1 MPPYQHTNPR
11 KTSRTKSALIPLPAP
26 VSPHV
31 PWDEHQST
39 SFSSPSEMCLLLHP
53 PRVRLLLSH
62 SGINNELNSSSLRSA
77 QVAHLSA
84 SISPVHPTTT
94 RPPTRHPFRGHPVFQ
109 QAAQEGRLP
118 IPQDLESRVSK
129 FPVPPLRR
137 ALILRSIPFLENCC
151 HQSYLRTRRHAKK
164 NKKKNISYQERTP
177 NPLLKTSLRSKRHL
191 LLPRSHQSADNHNRG
206 STYITLHVI
215 RRIQHALL
223 TEARPETLDD
233 PRITI
238 RKLLFSLR
246 LYPHQERNP
255 LQKTTRPR
263 KALHSSLPN
272 RKTST

>member
-1 MPPYQHTNPR
+1 M
-11 KTSRTKSALIPLPAP
+11 SRTKSALIPLPAP

-31 PWDEHQST
+31 PWDQHQST

-77 QVAHLSA
+77 QVAHLNA

-94 RPPTRHPFRGHPVFQ
+94 TRLLAIHSEAIQFFSKRPRKAVSLYHRTWN
-109 QAAQEGRLP
+109 
-118 IPQDLESRVSK
+118 LESQNS
-129 FPVPPLRR
+129 
-137 ALILRSIPFLENCC
+137 
-151 HQSYLRTRRHAKK
+151 QSHLSDELLSSAAYPSLRTAAISLIYGLEDTQKKRKK
-164 NKKKNISYQERTP
+164 NLSYQERTP

-223 TEARPETLDD
+223 TEARSETLDD

-238 RKLLFSLR
+238 RKSLFSLR

-272 RKTST
+272 RKTSR

>member
-164 NKKKNISYQERTP
+164 TKKRISATKSEHRIHFSKHHYDRNDTFFSRD
-177 NPLLKTSLRSKRHL
+177 LTSQQTTTTGVVHTLR
-191 LLPRSHQSADNHNRG
+191 
-206 STYITLHVI
+206 YM
-215 RRIQHALL
+215 
-223 TEARPETLDD
+223 
-233 PRITI
+233 
-238 RKLLFSLR
+238 
-246 LYPHQERNP
+246 
-255 LQKTTRPR
+255 
-263 KALHSSLPN
+263 
-272 RKTST
+272 